1 MTKGLVKLVALA
13 VAPLMIGIDMLVM
26 SVALVPMAKTL
37 HVNLALLQWFMS
49 GYGVGISL
57 TLVLAGKLSDY
68 YGHRQA
74 YVSGFFLFVL
84 GSVIVASSLSPYWVI
99 AARILQGI
107 GGAFLLVSSLA
118 LVVKYF
124 DESCRTQVM
133 GIMVAMAGLGMALGP
148 LVGGILI
155 HFFNWRMAFWIN
167 LPIGLLAILVTMISF
182 PKDKASEASSL
193 AMDWLGLALLSLALL
208 SLSVALTIGNG
219 MGWLSPGVLAL
230 FSVSFLSV
238 VVLIWVEK
246 SKVPALL
253 DFDLFRAKNFT
264 ASCIV
269 GFLSYFI
276 GIGWLYVISIFLQH
290 VYHLTPLQ
298 AGLAVLPFS
307 LGYFLTGM
315 TTGRLVKYF
324 SRKSLVQ
331 VGFAIA
337 AVSTGSLAIL
347 PGTHHS
353 MVMGVAFLLMAVG
366 FAGIVSTSI
375 ATGLQYVPQ
384 VKVGLASGKSMMFR
398 WLGSAIGVATCSAV
412 FEAQSVSKGQSLL
425 AQMPV
430 FDRVMGEFLAILR
443 GHLHAVNIPD
453 PWQKLL
459 NAAYTSGLHTTMIL
473 LCALSLF
480 GLWVSWQFLH
490 HD

>member
-1 MTKGLVKLVALA
+1 
-13 VAPLMIGIDMLVM
+13 
-26 SVALVPMAKTL
+26 
-37 HVNLALLQWFMS
+37 
-49 GYGVGISL
+49 
-57 TLVLAGKLSDY
+57 
-68 YGHRQA
+68 
-74 YVSGFFLFVL
+74 
-84 GSVIVASSLSPYWVI
+84 
-99 AARILQGI
+99 
-107 GGAFLLVSSLA
+107 
-118 LVVKYF
+118 
-124 DESCRTQVM
+124 
-133 GIMVAMAGLGMALGP
+133 
-148 LVGGILI
+148 
-155 HFFNWRMAFWIN
+155 
-167 LPIGLLAILVTMISF
+167 
-182 PKDKASEASSL
+182 
-193 AMDWLGLALLSLALL
+193 MDWLGLALLSLALL
-208 SLSVALTIGNG
+208 SLSVALTVGNG

-238 VVLIWVEK
+238 VVLRWVEK

-264 ASCIV
+264 AACIV

-307 LGYFLTGM
+307 IGYFLTGM
-315 TTGRLVKYF
+315 ATGRLVRYF

-353 MVMGVAFLLMAVG
+353 AVMGAAFLLMAVG

-473 LCALSLF
+473 LCALSLL